1 MTSRR
6 YAGRLAAALAVLLLV
21 LPLASGCGMHTP
33 TDDAAFAELPPPAE
47 RPGDWP
53 VLPREGGEDGY
64 EDNDPLEGMNR
75 VFFYVNG
82 ALDWAVFSPLAQFYR
97 AIVPEEGR
105 EAVSRVF
112 TNMAEPVVAAN
123 HALQLDFERAGNS
136 LGRFGVNTTVGVLG
150 IFDMATDLGLPADDA
165 DFGQTLHHYGVGDGP
180 YVVVP
185 FFGPYSTRDAV
196 GFGVDAML
204 DPRTYLLEPAPRM
217 VLGLA
222 EGIVRREELID
233 PIDFLSDHAVDHYDA
248 VRAWTYQRR
257 QRELTG
263 GCTEPIYVTCP
274 GYQAPASDD
283 SE

>member
-1 MTSRR
+1 
-6 YAGRLAAALAVLLLV
+6 VLLLI
-21 LPLASGCGMHTP
+21 LPLAYGCGIHTP
-33 TDDAAFAELPPPAE
+33 TDDEAFAELPPPAE
-47 RPGDWP
+47 RPGGWP

-64 EDNDPLEGMNR
+64 ADNDPLEGVNR

-82 ALDWAVFSPLAQFYR
+82 ALDWALFSPLAEFYR

-105 EAVSRVF
+105 GAVSRAF

-123 HALQLDFERAGNS
+123 HALQLEFERAGTS
-136 LGRFGVNTTVGVLG
+136 LGRFAVNTTVGVLG
-150 IFDMATDLGLPADDA
+150 LFEMAEGMGLPADDA

-180 YVVVP
+180 YVVLP
-185 FFGPYSTRDAV
+185 FFGPYSSRDAV

-204 DPRTYLLEPAPRM
+204 DPRTYLLEPVPRM
-217 VLGLA
+217 VIGLT

-233 PIDFLSDHAVDHYDA
+233 PIDFLSEHAVDHYDA

-263 GCTEPIYVTCP
+263 GCTEPVHVTCP
-274 GYQAPASDD
+274 GDTE
-283 SE
+283 SESE

>member
-1 MTSRR
+1 MKSGGF
-6 YAGRLAAALAVLLLV
+6 AGRLVVVLAVLLLAA
-21 LPLASGCGMHTP
+21 PLIHGCAVFTP
-33 TDDAAFAELPPPAE
+33 SDDTELAEFPPPAE
-47 RPGDWP
+47 RPGGWP
-53 VLPREGGEDGY
+53 MLPREGGVDGY
-64 EDNDPLEGMNR
+64 KDNDPLEGLNR

-82 ALDWAVFSPLAQFYR
+82 AFDWAILSPLAEFYR
-97 AIVPEEGR
+97 AMVPEEGR
-105 EAVSRVF
+105 EVVSRVF

-123 HALQLDFERAGNS
+123 HALQLEFERAGTS
-136 LGRFGVNTTVGVLG
+136 LGRFSVNTTIGVLG
-150 IFDMATDLGLPADDA
+150 IFDMATDMGLPADDA
-165 DFGQTLHHYGVGDGP
+165 DFGQTLHSYGVGDGL

-204 DPRTYLLEPAPRM
+204 DLRTYLLEPVPRM
-217 VLGLA
+217 ALGLT

-233 PIDFLSDHAVDHYDA
+233 PIDFLSEHAVDHYDA

-274 GYQAPASDD
+274 GYEAPEA
-283 SE
+283 E